1 MTLHLPA
8 TAGPPALAT
17 GLHAQ
22 ALLAEPVLARADA
35 TPALE
40 GIVLDQA
47 PSPAQL
53 AALSR
58 RLGVEL
64 ALVHHLGGSG
74 DPAAGRYVLYT
85 GTAHGV
91 TAPLGAGHRLL
102 CHTELAGGRVGP
114 PSSRDV
120 AYLGRAAAL
129 GAVERQSAIVR
140 VSGRG
145 GVDAVIEFGA
155 GSAWAPARVESAHR
169 YTAIDPAHAVD
180 LARDLS
186 MLGSEGH
193 PLRLPVFAT
202 PGRVEFA
209 RLAQADEGFPEQV
222 GVYSN
227 FSRRLQNLFGDL
239 KPWNG
244 MTAYPAYVLEILKP
258 GTRVLDVGCGLG
270 WLVNDLRERGVDAYG
285 LDPSDAMPEGP
296 HLVRAG
302 VQDKDAFPAEHFDTI
317 LSSHS
322 IFNRDETE
330 GFRLAALA
338 RLAYWLKPGGT
349 LHLGTVIDPKGLARM
364 AREDVP
370 GLRPVIVEPC
380 SVEQGTL
387 MVNGYLFIIK
397 DGAPG

>member
-1 MTLHLPA
+1 M
-8 TAGPPALAT
+8 
-17 GLHAQ
+17 
-22 ALLAEPVLARADA
+22 
-35 TPALE
+35 LE

-47 PSPAQL
+47 PTPAQL

-64 ALVHHLGGSG
+64 ALVHHESAPGVRTG
-74 DPAAGRYVLYT
+74 GRYVLYT

-91 TAPLGAGHRLL
+91 AAPVGTGHRLV
-102 CHTELAGGRVGP
+102 CHTELAGGRAAP

-129 GAVERQSAIVR
+129 GAAQRDSAIVR
-140 VSGRG
+140 VAARG
-145 GVDAVIEFGA
+145 GVEALIDFGPD
-155 GSAWAPARVESAHR
+155 STWAAPRAAAPHR
-169 YTAIDPAHAVD
+169 YAAIDPARAID
-180 LARDLS
+180 LAHDLG
-186 MLGSEGH
+186 MLSTDGG
-193 PLRLPVFAT
+193 PLTLRVFAA
-202 PGRVEFA
+202 PGRVELA
-209 RLAQADEGFPEQV
+209 QLAQADEGFPDQV
-222 GVYSN
+222 GTYSS

-244 MTAYPAYVLEILKP
+244 LTAYPAYVLEILKP

-270 WLVNDLRERGVDAYG
+270 WLVSDLRERGVDAYG
-285 LDPSDAMPEGP
+285 LDPSDAMPEAA

-302 VQDKDAFPAEHFDTI
+302 VQHRDAFPAEHFDTI

-322 IFNRDETE
+322 IFNRDETDA
-330 GFRLAALA
+330 FRLAALA

-349 LHLGTVIDPKGLARM
+349 LHLGTVTDPQGLARM

-397 DGAPG
+397 DAPSAGIASG